1 MKVYI
6 VHIFETVNTVSSIDK
21 VFAQRQDAVDYVARM
36 GYQLGTQVQIEEK
49 EVW

>member
-6 VHIFETVNTVSSIDK
+6 VHIFETVNKTAMVDK
-21 VFAQRQDAVDYVARM
+21 VFASRVQAVDYVNRM